1 MLLQHISFGR
11 PFGSCFKPNFQYT
24 TSMINEVAATSEET
38 TAYALGSTIGT
49 LLNLKRMVE
58 QNMTDY
64 SNNLEGMRGLHPMWS
79 KSELMDQFD
88 RAINKLN
95 TITYPYKI

>member
-1 MLLQHISFGR
+1 M
-11 PFGSCFKPNFQYT
+11 
-24 TSMINEVAATSEET
+24 NEVAATSEET

-64 SNNLEGMRGLHPMWS
+64 SSNPEGMRGLTPLWS
-79 KSELMDQFD
+79 KDELMDQFD

-95 TITYPYKI
+95 TITYPYKV

>member
-1 MLLQHISFGR
+1 M
-11 PFGSCFKPNFQYT
+11 
-24 TSMINEVAATSEET
+24 MNEVAATSEET
-38 TAYALGSTIGT
+38 TAYALGHTIGT

-79 KSELMDQFD
+79 KLELMEQFD
-88 RAINKLN
+88 RAIKKLDS
-95 TITYPYKI
+95 IKYPYKV